1 MSLHTAL
8 RASARIFLGVVI
20 VAAALPLTVGDAE
33 ARRGR
38 ASVASSADTTSRTPA
53 KTSEE
58 QPSEAP
64 ASSTHA
70 APDAVDA
77 TAETSAGSAAEP
89 VRAQVV
95 TTAKPL
101 KKAAPKDADVP
112 GCTTGM
118 LCIVC
123 LAGCNNTV
131 NSIVHS
137 VPKQR

>member
-1 MSLHTAL
+1 MSLRTAL
-8 RASARIFLGVVI
+8 RAPARIFLGLAI
-20 VAAALPLTVGDAE
+20 LAATLPLTVGDAE

-38 ASVASSADTTSRTPA
+38 SSVASSDTVFRNSA
-53 KTSEE
+53 KAAAE
-58 QPSEAP
+58 QPSETP
-64 ASSTHA
+64 ASSTDA

-77 TAETSAGSAAEP
+77 TAEASAGSAAEP

-95 TTAKPL
+95 TAAKPL

-123 LAGCNNTV
+123 LAGCNNTA

-137 VPKQR
+137 VAKQR